1 VPLTPLTSAAEVLV
15 AADHDPYVRG
25 RLSRT
30 DVEGWAGH
38 DAVAWRF
45 SDGHVMTHGAPAAVA
60 LLLEALLTEL
70 RDKQSVTVPRGT
82 VKQSVTVPRGTAP
95 LLPAWVALE
104 GTEWDFRWTT
114 EAPPRQPLEAEVRD
128 ATDEEVTSLLAVA
141 EHDAAARPGDAR
153 VRRWVGLRHQYH
165 GLLLACAADTTEA
178 TGVGHL
184 SAITT
189 HPDYRRGGF
198 AAAVTSALIGD
209 LLTADCD
216 VVTLG
221 MYASNTAGRA
231 LYDRLGMHERGYTS
245 GALRIR
251 SRW

>member
-82 VKQSVTVPRGTAP
+82 AP

-114 EAPPRQPLEAEVRD
+114 QRPDRQPLEAEVVDVAD
-128 ATDEEVTSLLAVA
+128 ADVAELLALA
-141 EHDAAARPGDAR
+141 NPDAAAQPGDAR
-153 VRRWVGLRHQYH
+153 VRRWVGIRHTGRDH
-165 GLLLACAADTTEA
+165 LVACAADTSEA
-178 TGVGHL
+178 TGVGHV
-184 SAITT
+184 SSITVRE
-189 HPDYRRGGF
+189 DRRGAGLGS
-198 AAAVTSALIGD
+198 AVTAALIGD
-209 LLTADCD
+209 LLTAVCD

>member
-1 VPLTPLTSAAEVLV
+1 MSITPLTSAAEVLV

-38 DAVAWRF
+38 GAVAWRF
-45 SDGHVMTHGAPAAVA
+45 SDGYLMTYGEPAAVA
-60 LLLEALLTEL
+60 LLIEALLPEL
-70 RDKQSVTVPRGT
+70 RDGQSVTVPQGT
-82 VKQSVTVPRGTAP
+82 GA

-104 GTEWDFRWTT
+104 GTDWDFRWCTH
-114 EAPPRQPLEAEVRD
+114 APPRQPIEAEVGP
-128 ATDEEVTSLLAVA
+128 AKDEEVSALLEVA
-141 EHDAAARPGDAR
+141 HADAAARPGDAR
-153 VRRWVGLRHQYH
+153 VRRWVGVQNPH
-165 GLLLACAADTTEA
+165 GLLVACAADTTEA

-189 HPDYRRGGF
+189 HPDYRGRGL
-198 AAAVTSALIGD
+198 ASAVTAALIGD
-209 LLTADCD
+209 LFAEGCD

-221 MYASNTAGRA
+221 LYSTNTAGRA
-231 LYDRLGMHERGYTS
+231 LYDRLGMRERGFTS
-245 GALRIR
+245 GTLRIR

>member
-1 VPLTPLTSAAEVLV
+1 LTSAAEVLV

-38 DAVAWRF
+38 EAVAWRF

-60 LLLEALLTEL
+60 LLLEALLPEL
-70 RDKQSVTVPRGT
+70 RD
-82 VKQSVTVPRGTAP
+82 KQSVTVPRGTAP

-114 EAPPRQPLEAEVRD
+114 EPPPLQPHEDRVRRVTDDEA
-128 ATDEEVTSLLAVA
+128 ALLLAVA
-141 EHDAAARPGDAR
+141 NPDAAAQPGDAR
-153 VRRWVGLRHQYH
+153 VRRWVGVP
-165 GLLLACAADTTEA
+165 GPEGLLACAADTTEA
-178 TGVGHL
+178 TAVGHL
-184 SAITT
+184 SAIATL
-189 HPDYRRGGF
+189 PAARGQGYG
-198 AAAVTSALIGD
+198 AAVTGWLCRD
-209 LLTADCD
+209 LLAQECD

-231 LYDRLGMHERGYTS
+231 LYDRLGMHDRGYTS